1 MSTKIK
7 VAIGSFIGMIIGILF
22 GGFVM
27 KVLVKENYI
36 LIKRSFVGSEDTEDI
51 NIDSVTED
59 ES

>member
-36 LIKRSFVGSEDTEDI
+36 LIKRSFVGNKDTEDH

>member
-36 LIKRSFVGSEDTEDI
+36 LIKRSFVGNEDIEDI